1 MKAWLSYRCDLD
13 GLGEGDLGDGGGSGG
28 RDAGS
33 CSAALL
39 AG

>member
-1 MKAWLSYRCDLD
+1 MSLSYRCDLD
-13 GLGEGDLGDGGGSGG
+13 GLREGDGGGSGG

-33 CSAALL
+33 CSATLL